1 MRKRAHRAA
10 EKMKQFLQHLQLSK
24 VLGVLMALIIVACVS
39 VTAFL
44 PYQSYKQI
52 LVEQVAAS
60 RNDVLVQIS
69 AKVGFIQQSMVNVS
83 DLYHAPVASF
93 TARNSAQ
100 ERQARLQR
108 LTSAYQNVLVTL
120 DPKCYVMVLGEDG
133 FFYTSRSLGTRDP
146 RLELWYIRIPTTMAE
161 GEFYWTQSHRDADGA
176 YSFSLARRVKGP
188 DGGEYTILISVPER
202 AIYEVY
208 ENVITNNALY
218 VVRKDGHIV
227 SQNDPKMV
235 DLNYFNMSRLD
246 ELVGS
251 GRYKVVEKSGIQVL
265 LSRYND
271 EDYDLVYIEEIPLA
285 NLLDP
290 LRSVQYVTI
299 GTAVVMVLLACLV
312 VLLTVRT
319 LSRPLSQLCQRLTQ
333 VSSGDFNTRFD
344 IQSWEEI
351 NVINNVSQEMTHK
364 ISTLFED
371 LKAQEKAKS
380 LAEVE
385 FLQAQINPHF
395 MYNTLFSIQCLVSL
409 GENETAQRMLENFIG
424 MLRTV
429 LESKEE
435 IITLQ
440 QELYT
445 LQQYFVVLQCRY
457 GDDIHLELDI
467 PEELLPCRVL
477 KFILQPIVENSIFH
491 GLEPTGG
498 RGVVTV
504 RGWTEE
510 EHMLLEIWDNGA
522 GMDPDSLRAL
532 TDSLTAAPA
541 EHAGTSVGIRN
552 VYQRI
557 KLHFGEGCG
566 LTIASEKGRGT
577 QVRLI
582 LPLLPPDR

>member
-1 MRKRAHRAA
+1 
-10 EKMKQFLQHLQLSK
+10 
-24 VLGVLMALIIVACVS
+24 MALIIVACVF

-44 PYQSYKQI
+44 PYQSYKGI

-60 RNDVLVQIS
+60 RSDVLVQIS
-69 AKVGFIQQSMVNVS
+69 AKVGFLQQNMINIS
-83 DLYHAPVASF
+83 DLYQAPVASF
-93 TARNSAQ
+93 TAGESSQ
-100 ERQARLQR
+100 ERRAKLQR
-108 LTSAYQNVLVTL
+108 LTSAYQNVLLTL

-133 FFYTSRSLGTRDP
+133 FYYTSRPLGTQDP
-146 RLELWYIRIPTTMAE
+146 RRELWYIRIPTALAE
-161 GEFYWTQSHRDADGA
+161 GEFYWTQSHREADGS
-176 YSFSLARRVKGP
+176 YSFSLARRVKGA
-188 DGGEYTILISVPER
+188 DGGDHTILISVPER
-202 AIYEVY
+202 AIYGAY

-218 VVRKDGHIV
+218 VVRSSGHIV

-251 GRYKVVEKSGIQVL
+251 GRYKVVEKSGVKVL

-271 EDYDLVYIEEIPLA
+271 ESYGLVYIEEIPLA
-285 NLLDP
+285 ILLDP

-333 VSSGDFNTRFD
+333 VSSGDFNTQFD

-435 IITLQ
+435 IIALQ

-491 GLEPTGG
+491 GLEPAGG

-510 EHMLLEIWDNGA
+510 EHMFLEIRDNGA

-532 TDSLTAAPA
+532 TDSLTAGPA
-541 EHAGTSVGIRN
+541 EHAGGSVGVRN
-552 VYQRI
+552 VYKRI
-557 KLHFGEGCG
+557 KLHFGEDCG
-566 LTIASEKGRGT
+566 LTIASEKGAGT